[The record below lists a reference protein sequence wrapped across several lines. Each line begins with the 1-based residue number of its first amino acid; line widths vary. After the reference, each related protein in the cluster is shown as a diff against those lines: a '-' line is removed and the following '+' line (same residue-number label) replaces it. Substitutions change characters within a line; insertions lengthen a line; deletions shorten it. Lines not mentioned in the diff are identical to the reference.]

1 MTIRLNESTSGVPVT
16 SKGNGVFEVRL
27 IQSGW
32 GSSGYY
38 SESLLEEFGPAT
50 FTKNRPMFANHP
62 TGGDSTRDVRDI
74 MGKLTSDAEYRD
86 GSLFAEIKVDE
97 RYAAFVDEYK
107 DVIGLSIHASGS
119 GERGEMD
126 GREGLLVESFNTAD
140 PYTSVDFVVA
150 AGAGGKVERML
161 ESAKTIFAEAT
172 NNDRSEELRALVS
185 QAFETGDKWAYVRDF
200 DDSNVWYDVGGETFQ
215 QTYSVTGDI
224 ATALEG
230 EAVQV
235 RAKTQFVPINTI
247 RENAEPSVEKEV
259 KMDKELE
266 ERFGGIETALAGL
279 TTALQTAFPEPAKPE
294 AVDVAAVVE
303 SAIEAGLPKSARSR
317 VVASVQGG
325 TSLEEALKSETDALA
340 EYKAL
345 FESKDSDEAPGRL
358 IEGAGSKVDWNPGNL
373 SFLARKG

>member
-119 GERGEMD
+119 GSKGEID
-126 GREGLLVESFNTAD
+126 GREGLLVEEFNTAD

-172 NNDRSEELRALVS
+172 SNDRREELQALLG
-185 QAFETGDKWAYVRDF
+185 QTIDGNTGWVYVRDF
-200 DDSNVWYDVGGETFQ
+200 DDANVWYDVDGEVFQ

-235 RAKTQFVPINTI
+235 RAKTQYVPVNTV
-247 RENAEPSVEKEV
+247 RESAEPTVEKEV
-259 KMDKELE
+259 KMDKELVE
-266 ERFGGIETALAGL
+266 EFGEIKTAIAGL
-279 TTALQTAFPEPAKPE
+279 AAALQAAVPEPTKPE

-340 EYKAL
+340 EYKTL

-358 IEGAGSKVDWNPGNL
+358 VEGAGKVDWNPGNL
-373 SFLARKG
+373 SFLRKG

>member
-1 MTIRLNESTSGVPVT
+1 MTIRLNESTQGVPVT
-16 SKGNGVFEVRL
+16 SKGNGIFEVRL

-62 TGGDSTRDVRDI
+62 TGGDASRDVRDI
-74 MGKLTSDAEYRD
+74 MGKLTSDAVFRD

-97 RYAAFVDEYK
+97 RYAGFVDEYK

-119 GERGEMD
+119 GSRGEMD
-126 GREGLLVESFNTAD
+126 GREGLLVEEFNTAD

-161 ESAKTIFAEAT
+161 ESAKTIFAEST

-185 QAFETGDKWAYVRDF
+185 QAYETGDKWAYVRDF
-200 DDSNVWYDVGGETFQ
+200 DDANVWYDVGGETFQ

-235 RAKTQFVPINTI
+235 RAKTQFVPVNTI

-266 ERFGGIETALAGL
+266 ERFGGIETAIAGL
-279 TTALQTAFPEPAKPE
+279 ATALSTAFPEPAKPE

-325 TSLEEALKSETDALA
+325 TSLEEALKSETTALE

-345 FESKDSDEAPGRL
+345 FESKDTDVVPGRL
-358 IEGAGSKVDWNPGNL
+358 VEGAGKVDWNPSGL